1 MEHPMKSY
9 VNTKR
14 PTPMLVAAIG
24 LCLGLLINAP
34 ALAVGSVSKSRM
46 GMGTG
51 PSGFAP
57 FDALIAQYNASGE
70 QFRIDGHCQSACTM
84 FLSIRNVCI
93 TPSASL
99 LFHAGHTQGPNRVID
114 SGSTQHMMVTYNESL
129 RSYLTSRGYMDTLA
143 FHAISGR
150 DMIAKFGYPAC
161 R

>member
-1 MEHPMKSY
+1 MKSN
-9 VNTKR
+9 VSAKR
-14 PTPMLVAAIG
+14 PAPMLVAMIG
-24 LCLGLLINAP
+24 LCLGLLINVP

-57 FDALIAQYNASGE
+57 FDTLIAQYNASGE

-93 TPSASL
+93 TPSATL
-99 LFHAGHTQGPNRVID
+99 LFHAGHTQGSNRVID
-114 SGSTQHMMVTYNESL
+114 PGSTQHMMVTYNESL